1 MNFQYQNQNLLGCAS
16 PLPLK
21 TPRAAGEDFIRGC
34 RVWLFYRE
42 TALHGYEKA
51 VAFTFD
57 PRHLHLLDLQFC
69 RSSFFLFPCIGKGEQ
84 LKLFR
89 VLGFDFMHQRAK
101 GD

>member
-57 PRHLHLLDLQFC
+57 PRHLHLGLRLLVAG
-69 RSSFFLFPCIGKGEQ
+69 FFFVFI
-84 LKLFR
+84 
-89 VLGFDFMHQRAK
+89 VLYQ
-101 GD
+101 